1 MANTNRKGITYWL
14 EQIVNALGGSV
25 VSYQSDWNEDD
36 SSAPSYIK
44 NKPEIPVV
52 PTVGVVV
59 EGTVS
64 EGDFTPAEGAPS
76 FADVLALVAE
86 PAVAYLNYA
95 STYDMVVSA
104 SATLI
109 KTAAGVEWAAPEAGE

>member
-1 MANTNRKGITYWL
+1 MIINKTDIVYWL
-14 EQIVNALGGSV
+14 EKIANAISGSV
-25 VSYQSDWNEDD
+25 AVVQSDWNTAD
-36 SSAPSYIK
+36 STSASYIK
-44 NKPEIPVV
+44 NKPEIPVM

-86 PAVAYLNYA
+86 PAVVYLNYA

-109 KTAAGVEWAAPEAGE
+109 KTAAGVEWAASAGE